1 MEKKDYKEYSDELL
15 VRMARDGDEK
25 AEDFLLKN
33 IRILSVQR
41 QGRISLSGVT
51 AMTLFRRA

>member
-25 AEDFLLKN
+25 AEDFL
-33 IRILSVQR
+33 VED
-41 QGRISLSGVT
+41 
-51 AMTLFRRA
+51 

>member
-25 AEDFLLKN
+25 AENFLLKKYKDFVRGTY
-33 IRILSVQR
+33 RIE
-41 QGRISLSGVT
+41 GKGV
-51 AMTLFRRA
+51 FPCRR

>member
-25 AEDFLLKN
+25 AEDFLLKKYKDL
-33 IRILSVQR
+33 R
-41 QGRISLSGVT
+41 
-51 AMTLFRRA
+51 

>member
-25 AEDFLLKN
+25 AEDFLLKKYKEKHL
-33 IRILSVQR
+33 IFEKQEKQEEGFVF
-41 QGRISLSGVT
+41 T
-51 AMTLFRRA
+51 

>member
-25 AEDFLLKN
+25 AE
-33 IRILSVQR
+33 
-41 QGRISLSGVT
+41 SLS
-51 AMTLFRRA
+51 A